1 MSQNLKE
8 ICALLGNEGVLEFA
22 CFMICK
28 STVTTTH
35 EQRQRLLSKIE
46 ADINTDAYLKRLYS
60 PPSSIIGCDDAMTV
74 EELEE
79 SFKDAEE
86 VKPDTLM
93 PNSCGVCGASFVDH
107 GELAC
112 TDCSCLYDVRKL
124 RAESQIAEVQCNA
137 CESYPMIHTCLHEE
151 RNTLVTVEP
160 VLTDNWV
167 QCDTCESWHKI
178 ESTEGLPKK
187 WHCSNIGKLCRPP
200 QEAENHWPATRAKR
214 FAKHFLNIKTR
225 APNHMKALSLLA
237 EHKRITLK
245 ELYKMTPKEYI
256 GPNDKYGYLYK
267 SLMCPANK
275 SNWYS
280 PFGY

>member
-1 MSQNLKE
+1 MSITQ
-8 ICALLGNEGVLEFA
+8 LLGLKDVLELA
-22 CFMICK
+22 CYIVEH
-28 STVTTTH
+28 STVMTTQ
-35 EQRQRLLSKIE
+35 EQRRRLLSKIGS
-46 ADINTDAYLKRLYS
+46 DND
-60 PPSSIIGCDDAMTV
+60 DDAMTV

-79 SFKDAEE
+79 SFMRHEE
-86 VKPDTLM
+86 VKPDTLLSD
-93 PNSCGVCGASFVDH
+93 SCGICGASFMDH
-107 GELAC
+107 GDLAC
-112 TDCSCLYDVRKL
+112 TDCSCLYNVRKI
-124 RAESQIAEVQCNA
+124 RAESQIAKVQCNA
-137 CESYPMIHTCLHEE
+137 CESYPMIHTCLYDQC
-151 RNTLVTVEP
+151 NTFVTVKP
-160 VLTDNWV
+160 VATDNWV

-178 ESTEGLPKK
+178 DTTDGLSEK
-187 WHCSNIGKLCRPP
+187 WYCSNIGKLCRPP

-256 GPNDKYGYLYK
+256 GPNDKYGYLYR

>member
-1 MSQNLKE
+1 MS
-8 ICALLGNEGVLEFA
+8 ITDLLGLKDVLELA
-22 CFMICK
+22 CYIVEN
-28 STVTTTH
+28 STVMTTQ
-35 EQRQRLLSKIE
+35 EQRRRLLSKIE
-46 ADINTDAYLKRLYS
+46 SDNDTEAYLESPYLPYS
-60 PPSSIIGCDDAMTV
+60 PPSPIIGYDDAMTV

-86 VKPDTLM
+86 VKPDTLL
-93 PNSCGVCGASFVDH
+93 PDSCGICGASFVDH

-112 TDCSCLYDVRKL
+112 SVCSCLYDVRKL
-124 RAESQIAEVQCNA
+124 RAQQIQAEVQCDA

-160 VLTDNWV
+160 VQMDSWV
-167 QCDTCESWHKI
+167 QCDTCELWRKI
-178 ESTEGLPKK
+178 ESTEGLPEK
-187 WHCSNIGKLCRPP
+187 WYCSNIGKLCRPP

-256 GPNDKYGYLYK
+256 GPNDKYDYLYK
-267 SLMCPANK
+267 SLMCPAT
-275 SNWYS
+275 SNYWYI

>member
-1 MSQNLKE
+1 MTH
-8 ICALLGNEGVLEFA
+8 LLGLKDVLELA
-22 CFMICK
+22 CYIVEN
-28 STVTTTH
+28 STVTTTQ
-35 EQRQRLLSKIE
+35 EQRRRLLSKIE
-46 ADINTDAYLKRLYS
+46 YDNDTEAYLELPHS
-60 PPSSIIGCDDAMTV
+60 PPSPIIGYDDAMTV
-74 EELEE
+74 EEFEE
-79 SFKDAEE
+79 SFTRHEE
-86 VKPDTLM
+86 VKPDTLL
-93 PNSCGVCGASFVDH
+93 PDSCGVCGASFVDH
-107 GELAC
+107 CENAC
-112 TDCSCLYDVRKL
+112 REDACLYDK
-124 RAESQIAEVQCNA
+124 
-137 CESYPMIHTCLHEE
+137 

-160 VLTDNWV
+160 VATDNWV

-178 ESTEGLPKK
+178 DNTDGLSEK
-187 WHCSNIGKLCRPP
+187 WHCSNIDKLCRPP

-256 GPNDKYGYLYK
+256 GPNDKYDYLYK
-267 SLMCPANK
+267 SLMCPATK